1 MSFIFFCLL
10 AFYFQPL
17 WACVKKCAQVWFKKS
32 KRKKRTELFREVT
45 LPDQTGVTVI
55 NRPPV
60 LLKVVRSYSTT
71 IYTGV
76 IQEQSERKR
85 VVKSEVVKVNH
96 CEPKSGDKCRNR
108 KVHH

>member
-1 MSFIFFCLL
+1 M
-10 AFYFQPL
+10 
-17 WACVKKCAQVWFKKS
+17 
-32 KRKKRTELFREVT
+32 
-45 LPDQTGVTVI
+45 I

-108 KVHH
+108 KVKLSEDFFLRFSSLFLCITLV